1 MDPRK
6 SASFPN
12 LILRSGEF
20 RATKQRKLS
29 GNLRK
34 EFQIKNMLSFFL
46 HSHILPTVSSLQRGC
61 HTVNETSASAT
72 ALTALT
78 ASRAAQSAA
87 ECNRHAST
95 GKRLQSAASSDLLTL
110 ASFGSFTYSRYDGR
124 WHFCRS

>member
-12 LILRSGEF
+12 LTLRSGEF

-29 GNLRK
+29 GKFRK

-46 HSHILPTVSSLQRGC
+46 HSHIFPTVSSLQRGC
-61 HTVNETSASAT
+61 HTENKTSASA
-72 ALTALT
+72 TALT

-95 GKRLQSAASSDLLTL
+95 GKRLQSAASSDILTL
-110 ASFGSFTYSRYDGR
+110 ASFGSFTYSRYGGR